1 METWDGSVF
10 NFASDLE
17 LWKLT
22 LCFITLRE
30 NGGGRGGGRKC
41 PSVKFLFHDGL

>member
-10 NFASDLE
+10 NFTSDLE

-30 NGGGRGGGRKC
+30 NGGGRGGGAEMSFCKV
-41 PSVKFLFHDGL
+41 SFS